1 MPNPFEN
8 KRIVLGVTGSI
19 AAYKA
24 IDLASKLK
32 QANTK
37 VDVIL
42 TENALK
48 FVSALSFQSVTG
60 SKAFTNTDLWGG
72 EGHVVHVSLGHAAEL
87 MVIAPASADVIAKL
101 ANGIADDLLTT
112 TALVADCP
120 LVIAPAMESHMYTNL
135 AVQHN
140 IQTLQER
147 GAIFIGPAE
156 GHLASGAIGK
166 GRFVEPPEILSQ
178 LRWLLSKDGPLKGCK
193 VVVTAGGTQEPIDPV
208 RMITNRS
215 SGKQGFAI
223 AQAAL
228 DAGADVFL
236 IAAPSALPTPTGCK
250 RIEVHTAAEMQIAVL
265 DAVKNADAL
274 VMAAAVAD
282 FRPVK
287 PANQKIKKDKGLP
300 NIELEPTSDILAAV
314 AEQKAAS
321 GFPRCSIGFAA
332 ESQNLTENARTKLQA
347 KKLDLIAAN
356 DVTAKDAG
364 FEVDTNR
371 ITLFYASGETEPL
384 PLMSKAEV
392 AEKLVEVITQ
402 WVPATDE
409 R

>member
-32 QANTK
+32 QADAK

-42 TENALK
+42 TESALK

-60 SKAFTNTDLWGG
+60 SKAFTDADLWGG
-72 EGHVVHVSLGHAAEL
+72 EGHVVHVSHGHAAEL
-87 MVIAPASADVIAKL
+87 MVIAPASANTIAKL
-101 ANGIADDLLTT
+101 ANGIADNLLTT

-120 LVIAPAMESHMYTNL
+120 LVVAPAMESHMYTHL
-135 AVQHN
+135 ATQQN

-147 GAIFIGPAE
+147 GAIFIGPSE
-156 GHLASGAIGK
+156 GHLASGAMGK
-166 GRFVEPPEILSQ
+166 GRFVEPPEILNQ
-178 LRWLLSKDGPLKGCK
+178 LRWLLSKNGPLKGRK

-208 RMITNRS
+208 RVITNRS

-228 DAGADVFL
+228 DAGADVVL
-236 IAAPSALPTPTGCK
+236 ISAPCNLPTPIGCK
-250 RIEVHTAAEMQIAVL
+250 RIEVHTAAEMQAAVL
-265 DAVKNADAL
+265 EAVKNADVL
-274 VMAAAVAD
+274 VMAAAVSD

-287 PANQKIKKDKGLP
+287 PASQKIKKDKGLP

-314 AEQKAAS
+314 AEQKVAS
-321 GFPRCSIGFAA
+321 GFPHRTVGFAA
-332 ESQNLTENARTKLQA
+332 ESQNLAENAHNKLQA

-371 ITLFYASGETEPL
+371 IVLFYASGETESL
-384 PLMSKAEV
+384 PLLSKTEV
-392 AEKLVEVITQ
+392 GEKLVEVIARWFPPTN
-402 WVPATDE
+402 E
-409 R
+409 

>member
-8 KRIVLGVTGSI
+8 KHIVLGVTGSI

-32 QANTK
+32 QANAQ

-60 SKAFTNTDLWGG
+60 SKAYTNADLWGG

-87 MVIAPASADVIAKL
+87 MVIAPASADIIAKL

-112 TALVADCP
+112 TALVTDCP

-135 AVQHN
+135 ATRHN

-178 LRWLLSKDGPLKGCK
+178 LRWLLSQNGALKGRK

-228 DAGADVFL
+228 DSGADVTL
-236 IAAPSALPTPTGCK
+236 IAAPASLSTPSGCK
-250 RIEVHTAAEMQIAVL
+250 RIKVRTAAEMQAAVL
-265 DAVKNADAL
+265 DAVKDADVL

-282 FRPVK
+282 FRPAK
-287 PANQKIKKDKGLP
+287 PADQKIKKDKGLP

-314 AEQKAAS
+314 AKQKAAS
-321 GFPRCSIGFAA
+321 GFPHHTIGFAA
-332 ESQNLTENARTKLQA
+332 ESQNLVENARAKLQA
-347 KKLDLIAAN
+347 KKLDLIVAN
-356 DVTAKDAG
+356 DVTAKGAG
-364 FEVDTNR
+364 FEVDTNQV
-371 ITLFYASGETEPL
+371 TLYYAGRETEPL

-392 AEKLVEVITQ
+392 AEKLMEVIAR
-402 WVPATDE
+402 WFAATDE
-409 R
+409 S

>member
-32 QANTK
+32 QADAK
-37 VDVIL
+37 IDVIL
-42 TENALK
+42 TESALK

-60 SKAFTNTDLWGG
+60 SKAFTDADLWGG
-72 EGHVVHVSLGHAAEL
+72 EGHVVHVSHGHAAEL
-87 MVIAPASADVIAKL
+87 MVIAPASANTIAKL
-101 ANGIADDLLTT
+101 ANGIADNLLTT

-120 LVIAPAMESHMYTNL
+120 LVVAPAMESHMYTHL
-135 AVQHN
+135 ATQQN

-156 GHLASGAIGK
+156 GHLASGAMGK
-166 GRFVEPPEILSQ
+166 GRFVEPPEILNQ
-178 LRWLLSKDGPLKGCK
+178 LRWLLSKNGPLKGCK

-208 RMITNRS
+208 RVITNRS

-228 DAGADVFL
+228 DAGADVVL
-236 IAAPSALPTPTGCK
+236 ISAPSALSTPICCK
-250 RIEVHTAAEMQIAVL
+250 WIEVHTAAEMQTAVME
-265 DAVKNADAL
+265 AVKNADVL

-282 FRPVK
+282 FRPIK
-287 PANQKIKKDKGLP
+287 PASQKIKKDKGLS

-314 AEQKAAS
+314 AEQKVVS
-321 GFPRCSIGFAA
+321 GFPRRTVGFAA
-332 ESQNLTENARTKLQA
+332 ESQNLAENAHNKLQA

-371 ITLFYASGETEPL
+371 IVLFYASGETESL
-384 PLMSKAEV
+384 PLLSKTEV
-392 AEKLVEVITQ
+392 GEKLVEVMAR
-402 WVPATDE
+402 WFPPTDE
-409 R
+409 